1 VLSEAVAVA
10 ARRYTVYL
18 TNLGTRRELQI
29 LAAFVIFTHLPFLAH
44 PIQGDDLYYLYGAQ
58 HAQIDPLHPHHARY
72 VFQGREVSMQ
82 GHPHPPLNAW
92 ILGGLLALRGDID
105 ESVFHLGYL
114 ALSVGCAMAMYALAR
129 KFVPDQ
135 SLLASLLFLATP
147 AFWVSGN
154 SLESDLPFLACWLAG
169 IALWVHGRIWLA
181 ALPLL
186 LSGLAAYQAVALI
199 PILWLYRRHA
209 LAVTPAL
216 GLIGYQVFE
225 RATSGVWPVLAT
237 ANYFSEYGLQ
247 RPLAKLLNAAAMTAH
262 LAWTA
267 GPMALFQPHWALASA
282 LPAAALDWNPLF
294 WISFAIGVVVLIKV
308 DGFLG
313 WWIRLFFAAALI
325 LFFAGSARYL
335 LPIAPAVCLWAA
347 KRLNEERLTYAI
359 GAQMALAG
367 VLTLAN
373 YQHWQAYKDF
383 IDTHVVPLTAQSKRV
398 WVAGEWGLRY
408 YAEQAGALPLKQ
420 GQILQAGE
428 QVLISRYG
436 QAPPSG
442 TLQPVVTED
451 IRPSLPL
458 RLIGG
463 RAGWSTV
470 AFGVRPFD
478 VSLEPVDRLV
488 LAAVVDRPP
497 TLSQLPMNHP
507 EAERQLLSGF
517 YPLEENRYRWMG
529 PMARVVLVSQPAP
542 VTLTV
547 FATEEREFTVSADGR
562 ELQRFV
568 LKQGLQTLAT
578 PAFTPTS
585 ASTVITLQVDR
596 PVKAPGD
603 TRELGVIIQSIGFRQ

>member
-1 VLSEAVAVA
+1 
-10 ARRYTVYL
+10 
-18 TNLGTRRELQI
+18 
-29 LAAFVIFTHLPFLAH
+29 
-44 PIQGDDLYYLYGAQ
+44 
-58 HAQIDPLHPHHARY
+58 
-72 VFQGREVSMQ
+72 
-82 GHPHPPLNAW
+82 
-92 ILGGLLALRGDID
+92 
-105 ESVFHLGYL
+105 
-114 ALSVGCAMAMYALAR
+114 
-129 KFVPDQ
+129 
-135 SLLASLLFLATP
+135 
-147 AFWVSGN
+147 
-154 SLESDLPFLACWLAG
+154 
-169 IALWVHGRIWLA
+169 
-181 ALPLL
+181 
-186 LSGLAAYQAVALI
+186 
-199 PILWLYRRHA
+199 
-209 LAVTPAL
+209 
-216 GLIGYQVFE
+216 
-225 RATSGVWPVLAT
+225 
-237 ANYFSEYGLQ
+237 
-247 RPLAKLLNAAAMTAH
+247 
-262 LAWTA
+262 
-267 GPMALFQPHWALASA
+267 
-282 LPAAALDWNPLF
+282 
-294 WISFAIGVVVLIKV
+294 
-308 DGFLG
+308 
-313 WWIRLFFAAALI
+313 
-325 LFFAGSARYL
+325 
-335 LPIAPAVCLWAA
+335 
-347 KRLNEERLTYAI
+347 
-359 GAQMALAG
+359 
-367 VLTLAN
+367 
-373 YQHWQAYKDF
+373 
-383 IDTHVVPLTAQSKRV
+383 V